1 MDYRVEGQAAYVLH
15 SRPYRDTSLLVDF
28 FSLEWGKCSAVVKG
42 ARRPNARLRGTLQ
55 PFVPLQIGWRGR
67 QNLKTLSGAESAGQM
82 LFLHGNALICGLYV
96 NELLE
101 RLLVPYEPYPKLFVY
116 YQYVLNELAKGED
129 LEGALRTFE
138 RRLLEE
144 MGYGLDLS
152 DIHDG
157 GHFRYQPGNGF
168 QPLGRAPLKP
178 DPLYFSAKQLQAIGE
193 DHYACDETRRA
204 AKRLM
209 RMALE
214 PMLGDKPLR
223 SRDLF
228 KKLKE

>member
-15 SRPYRDTSLLVDF
+15 SRPWRDTSLLVDF
-28 FSLEWGKCSAVVKG
+28 FSLEWGKCTAIVKG

-67 QNLKTLSGAESAGQM
+67 QDLKTLTGVESAGQM
-82 LFLHGNALICGLYV
+82 LFLSGNALICGLYV

-101 RLLVPYEPYPKLFVY
+101 RTLAAWEPHPKLFVY
-116 YQYVLNELAKGED
+116 YQYVLTALADGD
-129 LEGALRTFE
+129 DVEGALRTFE
-138 RRLLEE
+138 RRLLLE
-144 MGYGLDLS
+144 MGYELDLS
-152 DIHDG
+152 SVHEG
-157 GHFRYQPGNGF
+157 GHFRYRAGQGF
-168 QPLGRAPLKP
+168 VPLGRAPLKP
-178 DPLYFSAKQLQAIGE
+178 DPYYFSATQLQAIAE
-193 DHYACDETRRA
+193 DNYACDDTRRA

-214 PMLGDKPLR
+214 PLLGEKPLR

>member
-1 MDYRVEGQAAYVLH
+1 MHYRVEGQAAYVLH

-28 FSLEWGKCSAVVKG
+28 FSLEWGRCTAVVKG

-67 QNLKTLSGAESAGQM
+67 QDLKTLSGAESVGQM
-82 LFLHGNALICGLYV
+82 LFLTGNSLICGLYV

-101 RLLVPYEPYPKLFVY
+101 RVLPAFEPHPKLFVY
-116 YQYVLNELAKGED
+116 YQYVLNALASAED
-129 LEGALRTFE
+129 VEGALRTFE
-138 RRLLEE
+138 RHLLLE
-144 MGYGLDLS
+144 MGYEMDLS
-152 DIHDG
+152 QIHDG
-157 GHFRYQPGNGF
+157 GHFRYQPGQGF
-168 QPLGRAPLKP
+168 IPLGRAPQKP
-178 DPLYFSAKQLQAIGE
+178 DSRYFSANQLQAIGE
-193 DHYACDETRRA
+193 DHYACDDTRRA

-214 PMLGDKPLR
+214 PLLGDKPLR